1 MKISSKYYFNFYSV
15 CGAVASLVLFVSVI
29 LRIIH
34 LANGYGIGDP
44 MQYSNGKKEFS
55 RNTLDTNLGLT
66 RIDGPPGKPWNQ
78 TLNRRY

>member
-1 MKISSKYYFNFYSV
+1 MKNVKSNDKFIEHSV

-44 MQYSNGKKEFS
+44 MQYGNGKDIFE
-55 RNTLDTNLGLT
+55 NLFGYLY
-66 RIDGPPGKPWNQ
+66 W
-78 TLNRRY
+78 

>member
-44 MQYSNGKKEFS
+44 MQYSNGK
-55 RNTLDTNLGLT
+55 
-66 RIDGPPGKPWNQ
+66 
-78 TLNRRY
+78 